1 MRMDEY
7 KIRAKVI
14 GEYLAGKELVNR
26 INELETAAQRVVDVC
41 DKGNPMEFLHNLSEA
56 VKELKIILHTD

>member
-7 KIRAKVI
+7 RLRAKVI

-26 INELETAAQRVVDVC
+26 INELETAGQRVVDIC
-41 DKGNPMEFLHNLSEA
+41 TSGNPMEFLHNLSEA
-56 VKELKIILHTD
+56 VNELRIVLHTD